1 KWPMLSELH
10 LHALMFAYNEG
21 YSKAYDGRVFPNPFS
36 ENGSQAAAWQ
46 LGTDDGTEAR
56 AAQHPRT
63 DGGGRGQ
70 D

>member
-1 KWPMLSELH
+1 
-10 LHALMFAYNEG
+10 MFAYNEG

-63 DGGGRGQ
+63 DGGGHESDPLLRP
-70 D
+70 